1 MDMWVDTFAFAKN
14 EGYGVHVYNEPNGRY
29 QAVYSS
35 PIMMDLNSG
44 AGKEKLE
51 CRVMYITG
59 TRYDGVAVK
68 MYMIGFRAISADYRF
83 SKVRTRLT
91 AMVDGKTFPLGPL
104 LGGLRG
110 QGMIGGGGVA
120 SGEIMFFGTNK
131 AAVNKIA
138 KARKV
143 EFRINKFSG
152 TLPTDARDLF
162 KQVASA
168 GN

>member
-1 MDMWVDTFAFAKN
+1 MDMWVDTLAFAKN
-14 EGYGVHVYNEPNGRY
+14 EGYGLHIHKDPKGRY
-29 QAVYSS
+29 QVVYSS
-35 PIMMDLNSG
+35 PIMIDLSSA

-51 CRVMYITG
+51 CRIMYISG
-59 TRYDGVAVK
+59 TRYDGVAVR

-91 AMVDGKTFPLGPL
+91 AIVDGRALPLGAL

-120 SGEIMFFGTNK
+120 SGEIMYFATNK
-131 AAVNKIA
+131 AALNKLA
-138 KARKV
+138 NARKA

-152 TLPTDARDLF
+152 MLPADARDLF
-162 KQVASA
+162 RQVAAA